1 MHVLCSAQARNEP
14 VFASRKCDRPQTH
27 MYKRVHIHGAA
38 YTNIHVGARTH
49 TRITNCVLA
58 KTYPATRQR
67 DRDIH
72 RIPSSAALR
81 AAVLPGERRGQ

>member
-38 YTNIHVGARTH
+38 YANIHVGARTH
-49 TRITNCVLA
+49 TDHELCARENV
-58 KTYPATRQR
+58 
-67 DRDIH
+67 
-72 RIPSSAALR
+72 SSNAST
-81 AAVLPGERRGQ
+81 